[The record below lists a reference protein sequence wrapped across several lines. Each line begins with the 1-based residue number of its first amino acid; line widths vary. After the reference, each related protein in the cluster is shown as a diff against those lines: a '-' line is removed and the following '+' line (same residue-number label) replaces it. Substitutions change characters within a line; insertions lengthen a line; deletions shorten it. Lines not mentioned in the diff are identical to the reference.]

1 MENSKIVI
9 AGGSGMIGTHLTT
22 ILLDQGFEVWWL
34 SRSGKSQPGVRTALW
49 DIDNKKIE
57 PGALDGAH
65 AVLNL
70 AGENIGDGRW
80 TARRKQKIV
89 DSRRDSTRLL
99 GESIANLPDPPTV
112 FIGASASGY
121 YGDRKNEVVTE
132 DSPPGGSGFHSQ
144 SVIQIEKAIHDF
156 IPEEIRTVIPRFGVV
171 LSNKGG
177 ALPRFTTPLRYGL
190 ASYMGNGKQWMSW
203 IHIHDLC
210 RFLSL
215 ALRVSTI
222 QGTYNVVAPG
232 AISNKTFVATLR
244 KVYNP
249 LSLIIPVPA
258 WVLRLVLGEMADVVL
273 DSVKIVPERMLQ
285 TNFDFHF
292 PDIKSALTHLKTSGD

>member
-1 MENSKIVI
+1 
-9 AGGSGMIGTHLTT
+9 MIGTHLTT

-99 GESIANLPDPPTV
+99 GESIANLPEPPTV

-222 QGTYNVVAPG
+222 QGTYNFVAPG

>member
-34 SRSGKSQPGVRTALW
+34 SRSGKSQPGIRTAHW

>member
-34 SRSGKSQPGVRTALW
+34 SRSGKSQPGIRTAHW

-156 IPEEIRTVIPRFGVV
+156 IPEKIRTVVPRFGVV
-171 LSNKGG
+171 LSNQGG
-177 ALPRFTTPLRYGL
+177 ALPRFITPLKFGL
-190 ASYMGNGKQWMSW
+190 AGYMGNGRQLMSW

-210 RFLSL
+210 RFLIRAIKDPS
-215 ALRVSTI
+215 I
-222 QGTYNVVAPG
+222 QGTYNVTTPG
-232 AISNKTFVATLR
+232 AITNKTFVRALR
-244 KVYNP
+244 QAYNP
-249 LSLIIPVPA
+249 ISLLIPVPA
-258 WVLRLVLGEMADVVL
+258 WGLRLVLGEMADVVL

>member
-22 ILLDQGFEVWWL
+22 ILLEQGFEVWWL

-99 GESIANLPDPPTV
+99 GESIANLPEPPTV

-121 YGDRKNEVVTE
+121 YGDRKMK
-132 DSPPGGSGFHSQ
+132 SSQ
-144 SVIQIEKAIHDF
+144 KIAPLVGPDF
-156 IPEEIRTVIPRFGVV
+156 IARA
-171 LSNKGG
+171 LSRSKK
-177 ALPRFTTPLRYGL
+177 LFTILFR
-190 ASYMGNGKQWMSW
+190 
-203 IHIHDLC
+203 
-210 RFLSL
+210 
-215 ALRVSTI
+215 
-222 QGTYNVVAPG
+222 
-232 AISNKTFVATLR
+232 R
-244 KVYNP
+244 KF
-249 LSLIIPVPA
+249 
-258 WVLRLVLGEMADVVL
+258 
-273 DSVKIVPERMLQ
+273 ER
-285 TNFDFHF
+285 
-292 PDIKSALTHLKTSGD
+292 